1 MRILPITNQYNNK
14 NTFKSNYLAEEA
26 KKILRN
32 PSLFRREVFRNGL
45 IYKDLA
51 KFDYYNRLNYEGL
64 FNAFK
69 YATNVLKVR
78 DEELRPDIA
87 ISEGIK
93 NNNVEYLRILMEERE
108 LVPFQPD
115 GEISVDVILEGRNH
129 PNPKIRSF
137 FEDRYLEK
145 RSYNREILALQEE
158 PPAYTII
165 EGSDIFRKMMGIPK
179 QDLLNEFF
187 ISTTNMWH
195 NRAKELISNDEE
207 KFGEVRI
214 ATLERIVSHESFN
227 SIKNESLN
235 ISGSKIL
242 HLLAEIYINPNN
254 LDEMELLNSIMKNCR
269 RVNYNFDIKN
279 DFGETAL
286 DKAREA
292 ESTPLIEA
300 LKKMQGR

>member
-1 MRILPITNQYNNK
+1 MKILPVTNQYNN
-14 NTFKSNYLAEEA
+14 NFKSNYLAQEA
-26 KKILRN
+26 RQILRN
-32 PSLFRREVFRNGL
+32 PSLFRRELFRDGL

-64 FNAFK
+64 YNAFR
-69 YATNVLKVR
+69 YATNALKVR

-87 ISEGIK
+87 ILEGIK
-93 NNNVEYLRILMEERE
+93 NNNVEYLRILMEQRE
-108 LVPFQPD
+108 LLPFQPD
-115 GEISVDVILEGRNH
+115 GEISVKVLLEGKNH
-129 PNPKIRSF
+129 PNPNIRSF

-145 RSYNREILALQEE
+145 RSLNREILAMQEE

-165 EGSDIFRKMMGIPK
+165 EGSDIYREMMGIKKP
-179 QDLLNEFF
+179 DLLNEFF
-187 ISTTNMWH
+187 KETSDMWL
-195 NRAKELISNDEE
+195 NRAKELISHDEDN
-207 KFGEVRI
+207 FGEVRI
-214 ATLERIVSHESFN
+214 ATIEKIVNHEAFD

-254 LDEMELLNSIMKNCR
+254 TEEMELLNSIMKQCR
-269 RVNYNFDIKN
+269 KKNYNFDIKN

-300 LKKMQGR
+300 LENINRR